1 MIDSL
6 LSDENVM
13 FRDAV
18 RKFAEEKI
26 TPYVKTW
33 EKNGKYPNKYY
44 TYLAEM
50 GFMGLLVPEKYG
62 GTGGSMIDLVILCE
76 EMGRAGVSIPLTH
89 VSACC
94 RAIVHQGTEE
104 QKRKYLPDM
113 ASGKKIGAYCQTEP
127 NAGSD
132 AGNLSSFA
140 EKKSDH
146 YLLNGRKVFIS
157 NGRIASVFIV
167 LAKTEKNLPKPS
179 KGIAMFIVDRNT
191 PGVSIGHTEELMGRH
206 CSSLDEIIFE
216 NVKVPMENLL
226 IPSGGKGFKEMMNEF
241 NSERCGNSAFC
252 VGFARGAYERTVK
265 YCKERVQ
272 FGKPIS
278 ELQGIRWIL
287 AEMAIKIEAA
297 RLLIYD
303 ALIKEKKGKMIA
315 KEASM
320 AKKFANEMAVWVCDQ
335 AIQLHGAYGYT
346 TDYEVERYYRD
357 VRGWSMGGGTTQVC
371 LNRIAHE
378 ILKPQPGRDGAELN
392 IED

>member
-6 LSDENVM
+6 LSTENKM
-13 FRDAV
+13 FRDEV
-18 RKFAEEKI
+18 RRFAKREIE
-26 TPYVKTW
+26 PNVKTW
-33 EKNGKYPNKYY
+33 EKERKYAAQYY
-44 TYLAEM
+44 RQLAEM
-50 GFMGLLVPEKYG
+50 GFMGLLVPEEYG
-62 GTGGSMIDLVILCE
+62 GAGGSMIDLAILCE
-76 EMGRAGVSIPLTH
+76 EMGRVGVSIPLTH

-94 RAIVHQGTEE
+94 RAIVHQGTED
-104 QKRKYLPDM
+104 QKQRYLPDM

-127 NAGSD
+127 DAGSD
-132 AGNLSSFA
+132 AGSMSAFA
-140 EKKSDH
+140 EKNNGY
-146 YLLNGRKVFIS
+146 YLLNGNKVFIS

-167 LAKTEKNLPKPS
+167 LAKTERDLLKPS
-179 KGIAMFIVDRNT
+179 KGIAMFIVDRDT
-191 PGVSIGHTEELMGRH
+191 PGVSVGKTEELMGRH
-206 CSSLDEIIFE
+206 CSSLDEIVFKD
-216 NVKVPMENLL
+216 VKVPEENLL
-226 IPSGGKGFKEMMNEF
+226 IPAGGKGFKEMMIEF

-252 VGFARGAYERTVK
+252 VGFAQGAYERTLR

-278 ELQGIRWIL
+278 EFQGIRWTL
-287 AEMAIKIEAA
+287 SEMAIKIQAA

-303 ALIKEKKGKMIA
+303 ALIKSEKRGKMIA

-378 ILKPQPGRDGAELN
+378 ILK
-392 IED
+392 

>member
-1 MIDSL
+1 MIESI
-6 LSDENVM
+6 LSEENKM

-26 TPYVKTW
+26 APNVRSW
-33 EKNGKYPNKYY
+33 EKAGQYPEEYY
-44 TYLAEM
+44 HYLAEM
-50 GFMGLLVPEKYG
+50 GFMGLLVPEEFGGAG
-62 GTGGSMIDLVILCE
+62 GTMIDLAILCE
-76 EMGRAGVSIPLTH
+76 EMGRVGASIPLTH

-94 RAIVHQGTEE
+94 RAIVNQGSEY
-104 QKRKYLPDM
+104 QKKRYLPDM

-132 AGNLSSFA
+132 TGNLSSFA
-140 EKKSDH
+140 EKKEGH

-157 NGRIASVFIV
+157 NAKIASVFIV
-167 LAKTEKNLPKPS
+167 LAKTERNLSKPS
-179 KGIAMFIVDRNT
+179 KGIAMFIVDRDSH
-191 PGVSIGHTEELMGRH
+191 GVSVGKTEELMGRH
-206 CSSLDEIIFE
+206 CSSLDEVIFE
-216 NVKVPMENLL
+216 NVKVPEENLL
-226 IPSGGKGFKEMMNEF
+226 VPAGSRGFKAMMNEF

-252 VGFARGAYERTVK
+252 VGFAQGAYERTLK
-265 YCKERVQ
+265 YCKERIQ

-278 ELQGIRWIL
+278 DFQGIRWVL
-287 AEMAIKIEAA
+287 AEMAIKIQAA

-303 ALIKEKKGKMIA
+303 ALVKEKNGKMIA

-357 VRGWSMGGGTTQVC
+357 VRGWSMGGGTTQIC

-378 ILKPQPGRDGAELN
+378 LLK
-392 IED
+392 

>member
-6 LSDENVM
+6 LSEENVM
-13 FRDAV
+13 FRDMV
-18 RKFAEEKI
+18 GKFAMEKI
-26 TPYVKTW
+26 EPYVKTW
-33 EKNGKYPNKYY
+33 EKDGKYPDQYY
-44 TYLAEM
+44 SYLADM

-76 EMGRAGVSIPLTH
+76 EMGRAGASIPLTH
-89 VSACC
+89 ISACC

-104 QKRKYLPDM
+104 QKKKYLPDM

-157 NGRIASVFIV
+157 NARIASVLIV
-167 LAKTEKNLPKPS
+167 LAKTKKILSKPS
-179 KGIAMFIVDRNT
+179 KGIAMFIVDRDT
-191 PGVSIGHTEELMGRH
+191 PGISIGHTEALMGRH

-216 NVKVPMENLL
+216 NVPVPMENLL

-252 VGFARGAYERTVK
+252 VGFAQGAYERTLK
-265 YCKERVQ
+265 YCKARVQ

-303 ALIKEKKGKMIA
+303 ALMKEKKGKMIA

-357 VRGWSMGGGTTQVC
+357 VRGWSMGGGTTQMC

-378 ILKPQPGRDGAELN
+378 ILKP
-392 IED
+392 

>member
-1 MIDSL
+1 MIDSV
-6 LSDENVM
+6 LSEENLM

-26 TPYVKTW
+26 APNVKTW
-33 EKNGKYPNKYY
+33 EKEGNYPDEYY
-44 TYLAEM
+44 SYLAEM
-50 GFMGLLVPEKYG
+50 GFMGLLVPEEYG
-62 GTGGSMIDLVILCE
+62 GAGGSMVDLAILCE

-94 RAIVHQGTEE
+94 RAIVHQGSED
-104 QKRKYLPDM
+104 QKNRYLPDM

-140 EKKSDH
+140 EKKDG
-146 YLLNGRKVFIS
+146 YFLLNGRKVFIS

-167 LAKTEKNLPKPS
+167 LAKTERDPSKPS
-179 KGIAMFIVDRNT
+179 RGIAMFIVDRDSA
-191 PGVSIGHTEELMGRH
+191 GVSIGKTEELMGRH

-216 NVKVPMENLL
+216 DVKVPEENLL
-226 IPSGGKGFKEMMNEF
+226 IPAGGKGFKAMMNEF

-252 VGFARGAYERTVK
+252 VGFAQGAYERTLK

-272 FGKPIS
+272 FGEPIS
-278 ELQGIRWIL
+278 QFQGIRWTL
-287 AEMAIKIEAA
+287 AEMAIKIQAA
-297 RLLIYD
+297 RLLIFD
-303 ALIKEKKGKMIA
+303 ALIKEKNGKMIA

-378 ILKPQPGRDGAELN
+378 ILKK
-392 IED
+392 

>member
-6 LSDENVM
+6 LSEENKM

-26 TPYVKTW
+26 APNVKTW
-33 EKNGKYPNKYY
+33 EKEGKYPDHYY
-44 TYLAEM
+44 QYLAEM
-50 GFMGLLVPEKYG
+50 GFLGLLVPEKYG
-62 GTGGSMIDLVILCE
+62 GAGGSMIDLAILCE
-76 EMGRAGVSIPLTH
+76 EMGRVGVSIPLTH

-94 RAIVHQGTEE
+94 RAIVHQGTED
-104 QKRKYLPDM
+104 QKQKYLPDM

-132 AGNLSSFA
+132 TGNMSSFA
-140 EKKSDH
+140 EKKNGY

-157 NGRIASVFIV
+157 NGTIAGVFIV
-167 LAKTEKNLPKPS
+167 LAKTERNLPKPS
-179 KGIAMFIVDRNT
+179 KGIAMFIVDSDS
-191 PGVSIGHTEELMGRH
+191 PGVSIGKTEELMGRH
-206 CSSLDEIIFE
+206 CSTLDEIIFE
-216 NVKVPMENLL
+216 DVKVPDKNLL
-226 IPSGGKGFKEMMNEF
+226 IPAGGKGFKEMMNEF

-252 VGFARGAYERTVK
+252 VGFAQGAYERTLR

-287 AEMAIKIEAA
+287 AEMAIKIQAA

-303 ALIKEKKGKMIA
+303 ALIKSEKKGKMIA
-315 KEASM
+315 KEAAM

-346 TDYEVERYYRD
+346 ADYEVERYYRD

-371 LNRIAHE
+371 LNRIAHQ
-378 ILKPQPGRDGAELN
+378 ILKE
-392 IED
+392 

>member
-1 MIDSL
+1 MIDSI
-6 LSDENVM
+6 LSEENKM

-26 TPYVKTW
+26 APNVRTW
-33 EKNGKYPNKYY
+33 EKAGEYPDEYY
-44 TYLAEM
+44 HYLAEM
-50 GFMGLLVPEKYG
+50 GFMGLLVPEEFGGAG
-62 GTGGSMIDLVILCE
+62 GTMIDLAILCE
-76 EMGRAGVSIPLTH
+76 EMGRVGASIPLTH

-94 RAIVHQGTEE
+94 RAIVNQGSED
-104 QKRKYLPDM
+104 QKKRYLPHM

-140 EKKSDH
+140 EKKEGY
-146 YLLNGRKVFIS
+146 YLLSGRKVFIS
-157 NGRIASVFIV
+157 NGKIASVFIV
-167 LAKTEKNLPKPS
+167 LAKTERNLSKPS
-179 KGIAMFIVDRNT
+179 KGIAMFIVDRDS
-191 PGVSIGHTEELMGRH
+191 PGVSVGKTEELMGRH
-206 CSSLDEIIFE
+206 CSSLDEVIFE
-216 NVKVPMENLL
+216 NVKVPEENLL
-226 IPSGGKGFKEMMNEF
+226 VPAGSRGFKAMMNEF

-252 VGFARGAYERTVK
+252 VGFAQGAYERTLK
-265 YCKERVQ
+265 YCKERIQ

-278 ELQGIRWIL
+278 DFQGIRWVL
-287 AEMAIKIEAA
+287 AEMAIKIQAA

-303 ALIKEKKGKMIA
+303 ALVKEKNGKMIA

-357 VRGWSMGGGTTQVC
+357 VRGWSMGGGTTQIC

-378 ILKPQPGRDGAELN
+378 LLK
-392 IED
+392 

>member
-1 MIDSL
+1 MIDSV
-6 LSDENVM
+6 LSEENIM

-26 TPYVKTW
+26 APNVKTW
-33 EKNGKYPNKYY
+33 EKAGKYPDEYY
-44 TYLAEM
+44 RYLAEM
-50 GFMGLLVPEKYG
+50 GFMGLLVPEEYG
-62 GTGGSMIDLVILCE
+62 GAGGSMIDLAILCE

-94 RAIVHQGTEE
+94 RAIVHQGNED
-104 QKRKYLPDM
+104 QRNRYLPDM

-140 EKKSDH
+140 EKKDG
-146 YLLNGRKVFIS
+146 YFLLNGRKVFIS

-167 LAKTEKNLPKPS
+167 LAKTERDLSKPS
-179 KGIAMFIVDRNT
+179 KGIAMFIVDRDT
-191 PGVSIGHTEELMGRH
+191 PGVSIGKTEELMGRH

-216 NVKVPMENLL
+216 DVKVPAENLL
-226 IPSGGKGFKEMMNEF
+226 IPAGGKGFKAIMNEF

-252 VGFARGAYERTVK
+252 VGFAQGAYERTLK

-272 FGKPIS
+272 FGKPIAQ
-278 ELQGIRWIL
+278 LQGLRWTL
-287 AEMAIKIEAA
+287 AEMAIKIQAA

-303 ALIKEKKGKMIA
+303 ALIKEKNGKMIA

-335 AIQLHGAYGYT
+335 AIQLHGAYG
-346 TDYEVERYYRD
+346 
-357 VRGWSMGGGTTQVC
+357 
-371 LNRIAHE
+371 
-378 ILKPQPGRDGAELN
+378 
-392 IED
+392 